1 MMRVTSILYAASL
14 LEAVCAGG
22 HAPLGDGRDPDS
34 SIRPGNR
41 PGYGKA
47 PAPPTP
53 ETIKLTTLPLP
64 PVTQNTSAAG
74 CTLEE
79 NPRGTGCTGRQSGL
93 QVGSW
98 LPDGK
103 HVLAHINFVG
113 APAAPA
119 PASIYLGQQVIVIKA
134 DGTLFPNGDS
144 WKCITCGVDPSHA
157 VGASGLS
164 LDWSYP
170 QAFSDGKRIL
180 AGTYIIDGGAGLTS
194 EECTPSTT
202 YVYPIRLNANAD
214 GSGSGQYI
222 RELRLHPDNVHIG
235 LNALGLSPSRSL
247 SEIAYYGRLSF
258 NPAPTTGSLLAPR
271 YDVINVNLLLDNSG
285 SSPLFAK
292 GDQLFFNHSSI
303 TIGEL
308 RGFTGSGNEVT
319 YIGYPVESCNI
330 DAMSVDLV
338 TGRVRRLTSHPGY
351 TDPIEF
357 SPDDQWFVVQDTRGS
372 GRVEFMDGL
381 RGLPPV
387 ADQITA
393 TACSSV
399 RNNGIRRFFQPYL
412 IDRYGDRGTYYG
424 QSLNNADKGVAGS
437 GGYDDPEWNGQADP
451 WFSPDGTRVVYWQA
465 QAIPPACGGSNPLPC
480 YNSTE
485 PGGRTERAI
494 VAHLTSREP
503 QRPRKIQ
510 EAPDVIPWAIPYVP
524 GVPTPSRPYLR
535 QGQYTLKGRV
545 SGYADVTITE
555 NAAKNGILSTAVE
568 LHGYSDDGK
577 GCIDGIQ
584 NITVIVEGITLNHL
598 DWYSELTRSGYQ
610 SAEQDTSSDGLHMF
624 IDAMTNIFSAN
635 GTLITT
641 TDGVVYRQ
649 PLNGA

>member
-1 MMRVTSILYAASL
+1 MRFAASL
-14 LEAVCAGG
+14 FTVFLLEGAHAG
-22 HAPLGDGRDPDS
+22 
-34 SIRPGNR
+34 
-41 PGYGKA
+41 
-47 PAPPTP
+47 APPSP
-53 ETIKLTTLPLP
+53 EPIKLTTLPLP
-64 PVTQNTSAAG
+64 PVIANTSTG
-74 CTLEE
+74 SCTLEF
-79 NPRGTGCTGRQSGL
+79 NSHGTGCTGRQSGL

-98 LPDGK
+98 MPDGK
-103 HVLAHINFVG
+103 HVLAHINFIG

-119 PASIYLGQQVIVIKA
+119 AASIYIGQQVIIIKS

-157 VGASGLS
+157 VGASGTS

-180 AGTYIIDGGAGLTS
+180 AGTYIIDGGADLTG
-194 EECTPSTT
+194 EGCTPATT
-202 YVYPIRLNANAD
+202 YVYPIRLNAKAD
-214 GSGSGQYI
+214 GSGNGQFI
-222 RELRLHPDNVHIG
+222 RELRLHPDGVHIG
-235 LNALGLSPSRSL
+235 INALGLSPARSL
-247 SEIAYYGRLSF
+247 SEVGYYGRLNF
-258 NPAPTTGSLLAPR
+258 NPAPMTGLPLVPR
-271 YDVINVNLLLDNSG
+271 YDVINVSLLLDNSG

-292 GDQLFFNHSSI
+292 GNELFFNHSSI
-303 TIGEL
+303 TVGEL
-308 RGFTGSGNEVT
+308 RGFSGSGDELT

-330 DAMSVDLV
+330 DVSSVDLL

-381 RGLPPV
+381 RWLPPV

-424 QSLNNADKGVAGS
+424 QSLNHADKGVAGS
-437 GGYDDPEWNGQADP
+437 GDYDDPEWNGQADP
-451 WFSPDGTRVVYWQA
+451 WFSPDGTKIVYWQA
-465 QAIPPACGGSNPLPC
+465 KAIPPACGGRNPLPC

-485 PGGRTERAI
+485 PGGRTERII
-494 VAHLTSREP
+494 VAHLTSRKP
-503 QRPRKIQ
+503 LKARKIKQ
-510 EAPDVIPWAIPYVP
+510 GPEVIPWAIPYVA
-524 GVPTPSRPYLR
+524 GEPTPNRPYPR
-535 QGQYTLKGRV
+535 EGQYTLKGRV

-568 LHGYSDDGK
+568 LHGYSDDGR
-577 GCIDGIQ
+577 GCIDGFQ
-584 NITVIVEGITLNHL
+584 NITVVVEGITLNHL
-598 DWYSELTRSGYQ
+598 DWYSDLTRTDYQ
-610 SAEQDTSSDGLHMF
+610 TAEQYTSADGFHMS
-624 IDAMTNIFSAN
+624 IDATSNIFSAN